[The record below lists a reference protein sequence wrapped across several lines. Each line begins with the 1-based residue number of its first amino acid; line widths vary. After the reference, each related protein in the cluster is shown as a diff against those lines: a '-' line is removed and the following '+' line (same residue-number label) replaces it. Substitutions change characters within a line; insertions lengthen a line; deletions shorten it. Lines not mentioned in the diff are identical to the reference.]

1 MKKVK
6 DVDIDHE
13 LTGTSEQ
20 GGYGG
25 YSPPPPII
33 FSSIVL
39 FSFLTK

>member
-25 YSPPPPII
+25 YSSPPNNFFVNSP
-33 FSSIVL
+33 F
-39 FSFLTK
+39 